1 MLDLNLWRYVLGAL
15 EAGQPVHLTHV
26 AWHSRHSPGTT
37 GASLAVAADGA
48 SAGTIGGGIMEAEL
62 IQRAK
67 ALLDDWT
74 PQRGAGLEVRE
85 LEHRRKATRGERSGL
100 FCAGQQTNISY
111 IMAPDQASMVRRI
124 LELLQSDEPG
134 WIEVSPQGL
143 RLDETAPP
151 ELPPIRFERASHD
164 ADDVV
169 LRAQLLNWKRVAIIG
184 GGHCGL
190 ALSRVM
196 AQLGYAVTVFDTRE
210 DVFTLQQN
218 RWATHTV
225 VVDDYAEAGRL
236 IRQPAWT
243 HVVVMSADV
252 DSDIR
257 GLIGVL
263 RLEGPQKPFPYIGV
277 MGAPAKLARIRSAL
291 KEAGVSEDAIA
302 RLYAPIGLPMTSNT
316 PEEIAISVAAEILQE
331 RERLFPF
338 TAAPSP

>member
-1 MLDLNLWRYVLGAL
+1 MLNPTLWRYVLARL

-26 AWHSRHSPGTT
+26 GWHSRHSPGTT

-48 SAGTIGGGIMEAEL
+48 TEGTIGGGIMEAEL
-62 IQRAK
+62 IQRAV
-67 ALLDDWT
+67 ALLQGWT
-74 PQRGAGLEVRE
+74 PQEGAGLEVRE

-100 FCAGQQTNISY
+100 FCAGQQTNLSY
-111 IMAPDQASMVRRI
+111 IVAPEQASVVRRI
-124 LELLQSDEPG
+124 LELLQADKPG
-134 WIEVSPQGL
+134 WIEVGSQGL
-143 RLDETAPP
+143 RLDETTPP
-151 ELPPIRFERASHD
+151 ELPPIRFERPTS
-164 ADDVV
+164 DDVL
-169 LRAQLLNWKRVAIIG
+169 LRAQLLNWKRIAIIG

-196 AQLGYAVTVFDTRE
+196 AQLGYAVTIFDTRH

-225 VVDDYAEAGRL
+225 VVDDYVEAGRR
-236 IRQPAWT
+236 IRQPEWT

-263 RLEGPQKPFPYIGV
+263 RLEEGAGPFPYVGV

-291 KEAGVSEDAIA
+291 KEAGVDEDAIG

>member
-1 MLDLNLWRYVLGAL
+1 MLNPTLWRYVFQRL

-26 AWHSRHSPGTT
+26 GWHSRHSPGTT

-48 SAGTIGGGIMEAEL
+48 TEGTIGGGIMEAEL
-62 IQRAK
+62 IQRAVGQL
-67 ALLDDWT
+67 ADWT
-74 PQRGAGLEVRE
+74 PRQGAQLEVRE

-100 FCAGQQTNISY
+100 FCAGQQTNLSY
-111 IMAPDQASMVRRI
+111 IIKPEQASVVRRV
-124 LELLQSDEPG
+124 LELLESDEPG
-134 WIEVSPQGL
+134 WVEVSAQGL

-151 ELPPIRFERASHD
+151 ELPPIRFERVSDD

-169 LRAQLLNWKRVAIIG
+169 LRAQLLNWKRIAIIG

-196 AQLGYAVTVFDTRE
+196 AQLGYAVTVFDTRH

-236 IRQPAWT
+236 IRQPEWT

-257 GLIGVL
+257 GLIGVA
-263 RLEGPQKPFPYIGV
+263 EGPFPYVGV

>member
-1 MLDLNLWRYVLGAL
+1 MLDLSLWRYVLGSL

-37 GASLAVAADGA
+37 GASLAVVG
-48 SAGTIGGGIMEAEL
+48 SGESWGTIGGGVMEAEL
-62 IQRAK
+62 ILRAV
-67 ALLDDWT
+67 AQLTSWT
-74 PQRGAGLEVRE
+74 PQEGVRLEVRE

-100 FCAGQQTNISY
+100 FCAGQQTNMSY
-111 IMAPDQASMVRRI
+111 IVGPAQALVVRRI
-124 LELLQSDEPG
+124 LELMESDEPG
-134 WIEVSPQGL
+134 WVEVGPEGL
-143 RLDETAPP
+143 RLDETTPP
-151 ELPPIRFERASHD
+151 ELPPLRFERPTHAT
-164 ADDVV
+164 VL

-196 AQLGYAVTVFDTRE
+196 AGLGYTVTIFDTRA

-218 RWATHTV
+218 AFATHKIV
-225 VVDDYAEAGRL
+225 VEDYAEAGAL
-236 IRQPAWT
+236 IRQPEWT

-257 GLIGVL
+257 GLLGVT
-263 RLEGPQKPFPYIGV
+263 RLEETKGSFPYIGV

-291 KEAGVSEDAIA
+291 GEAGIGEDAIA
-302 RLYAPIGLPMTSNT
+302 RLYAPIGLKMTSNT